1 MQLLAGSYI
10 TMILYVV
17 VSRQR
22 HTIFGVG
29 VIMTARLDNR
39 ALVEIM
45 N

>member
-10 TMILYVV
+10 AMILYVV
-17 VSRQR
+17 VTRQR

-29 VIMTARLDNR
+29 VVMTVRLDNR
-39 ALVEIM
+39 TLIEIM